1 MIRVRVPATT
11 SNLGPGFDALGLALR
26 VYNTLDLDAA
36 ETPRIEI
43 EGEGAGSL
51 PRDASHL
58 AYRAALAVV
67 ESVAAHGAGGH
78 GRRHEPWRGQA
89 ARGPHGGTLPRAFH
103 LRQHNR
109 IPLARGLGSSAAAI
123 VGGAAAANALLGGP
137 LDRAALID
145 LAAGM
150 EGHPDNVAPAVLGG
164 LVACAAGETGTI
176 RTVRLMPRQ
185 LHVIIAIPEFAVSTA
200 EARRLLPQ
208 AVPFGDA
215 VFNVART
222 ALLVAAL
229 IDGRMDL
236 LDEAT
241 RDRLHQP
248 YRAKLV
254 PGLEAVFAAAR
265 HAGAHGVALSGSGP
279 TVVAFGEAP
288 GIAEAMRQAFE
299 HAGAR
304 CRAIEAEID
313 TDGAAVEPVS

>member
-26 VYNTLDLDAA
+26 LHNTVALEDADA
-36 ETPRIEI
+36 PRIEI
-43 EGEGAGSL
+43 EGEGAMAL
-51 PRDASHL
+51 PRDGTHL

-67 ESVAAHGAGGH
+67 DAV
-78 GRRHEPWRGQA
+78 R
-89 ARGPHGGTLPRAFH
+89 ARGTHRGRLPEAFH

-123 VGGAAAANALLGGP
+123 VGGAAAANALLDTP
-137 LDRAALID
+137 LDEQALID

-164 LVACAAGETGTI
+164 LVACVTTAAGKI
-176 RTVRLMPRQ
+176 RYIRLLPKR
-185 LHVIIAIPEFAVSTA
+185 LRAVLAIPEFAVSTA
-200 EARRLLPQ
+200 EARRLLPER
-208 AVPFGDA
+208 VPFRDA
-215 VFNVART
+215 VFNVTRT

-229 IDGRMDL
+229 AEGRPDL

-248 YRAKLV
+248 HRAKLV

-265 HAGAHGVALSGSGP
+265 EAGAHGVALSGSGP
-279 TVVAFGEAP
+279 TVVAFGDAA
-288 GIAEAMRQAFE
+288 GIGEAMRRAFE
-299 HAGAR
+299 ASGTA
-304 CRAIEAEID
+304 CRALEAD
-313 TDGAAVEPVS
+313 VDPDGTVLESAS